1 MNARSIVNKTDEL
14 QVLAT
19 NADLLAITETW
30 LTPEINSGGILPNM
44 DFAVHKWDR
53 SEVNDQHGGGVLSSS
68 P

>member
-44 DFAVHKWDR
+44 DFAVHK
-53 SEVNDQHGGGVLSSS
+53 
-68 P
+68 